1 MAALCYAATIRITT
15 VPYYPSS
22 CFGHCTVVAR
32 KYAASLHHAE
42 TAVGLA
48 DEEEERDRGGG
59 KSLSALSS
67 SPIIQRSSTE
77 YGALLLLL
85 Y

>member
-48 DEEEERDRGGG
+48 DEEEERD
-59 KSLSALSS
+59 
-67 SPIIQRSSTE
+67 IQRSSTE